1 MTEHERRHPMG
12 KQLTVADYIVQ
23 RLAREGITDCFGVA
37 GDFAFKLDDAVAAER
52 GDPLDR
58 LFQRAGR
65 GVRGRR
71 LRPRAGLFDALDHVR
86 RRRAVRAQRRDGGQ
100 GRAVV
105 RLPPGRHAD
114 DAQAAGPPDRP
125 PHARRRGVPELREH
139 LGAGGV
145 RFGGDHSRQ
154 LRPRNGAA
162 DRHGAGGEPAR
173 LHPRRLRLRRHAGH
187 RLRRRPRT
195 QNPQAA
201 PTWPRPLRRSPSGFN
216 PPDPSPSSPPTP
228 SRGSSSRTSSR
239 R

>member
-1 MTEHERRHPMG
+1 M
-12 KQLTVADYIVQ
+12 L
-23 RLAREGITDCFGVA
+23 
-37 GDFAFKLDDAVAAER
+37 
-52 GDPLDR
+52 
-58 LFQRAGR
+58 QRAGR

-105 RLPPGRHAD
+105 RLPPRRHAD

-145 RFGGDHSRQ
+145 RLGGDHSRQ
-154 LRPRNGAA
+154 LRPRDGAA

-195 QNPQAA
+195 RSPPAA
-201 PTWPRPLRRSPSGFN
+201 PTWPGPSRRSPSGSR
-216 PPDPSPSSPPTP
+216 PPGRWPSSPPTR
-228 SRGSSSRTSSR
+228 SRGSSSRTGSGR
-239 R
+239 